1 MQKQES
7 SVEPCITSASQSHE
21 VLEQIGELSFC
32 FVDFFSPSFFCNSHF
47 KWFSHI
53 WNSDYVKGGI

>member
-21 VLEQIGELSFC
+21 VLEQIGRLLYC
-32 FVDFFSPSFFCNSHF
+32 FDDFFPSFFCNSHF
-47 KWFSHI
+47 KRFSHI
-53 WNSDYVKGGI
+53 WKSGYVKGGI